1 MKWSFPIAR
10 VAGIDIKVH
19 ATFFL
24 ILVFGALQWGG
35 PHGAPGAAFGVLL
48 MVCLFACVVLHELG
62 HSIVAKAFGIPV
74 REIILLPIG
83 GVAIMQK
90 NVEKPVHELLIAV
103 AGPLVNVVIAIGLG
117 IAAGP
122 RLPGALDPKLF
133 APDAPAAPTAA
144 TLLVWLFALNVS
156 LAVFNMI
163 PAFPL
168 DGGRVLRALLAMGM
182 GFPKA
187 TRVASNIGQAIAV
200 ALGLFAVLNGQLFLA
215 FVAFF
220 IFMGAG
226 SEKAEEQARHVLT
239 TLRVGDAYNK
249 YALTLA
255 PGDHVSKVVDYILTS
270 YQPDFAVVQ
279 GTALLGIV
287 TRQDVLRTL
296 ATDPQDL
303 FVAGV
308 MNRDVVR
315 VAAADSLDAVRKT
328 MAEREVRVVAVY
340 EEERFL
346 GLVSA
351 EDLAEALLVATFVQ
365 RQRELREAA
374 AAA

>member
-24 ILVFGALQWGG
+24 ILVYGALVWGG

-48 MVCLFACVVLHELG
+48 MILLFACVALHELG
-62 HSIVAKAFGIPV
+62 HSLVAKAFGIPV
-74 REIILLPIG
+74 REIVLLPIG
-83 GVAIMQK
+83 GVALLQK
-90 NVEKPVHELLIAV
+90 NPEKPLHEFLIAL
-103 AGPLVNVVIAIGLG
+103 AGPLVNVAIAGGLWLG
-117 IAAGP
+117 VERAFPLGV
-122 RLPGALDPKLF
+122 DPKALES
-133 APDAPAAPTAA
+133 AAAA
-144 TLLVWLFALNVS
+144 VPSPEGLLLWLFVANVS
-156 LAVFNMI
+156 LALFNMI

-187 TRVASNIGQAIAV
+187 TRAASTVGQLIAV
-200 ALGLFAVLNGQLFLA
+200 ALGLYAVLNGQLFLA

-226 SEKAEEQARHVLT
+226 SEKAEEQARTVLT

-255 PGDHVSKVVDYILTS
+255 AGDHVSKVVDYILTS

-279 GTALLGIV
+279 GGTLLGVV
-287 TRQDVLRTL
+287 TRQDVIKVL
-296 ATDPQDL
+296 ATDPSDL
-303 FVAGV
+303 YVAGV

-315 VAAADSLDAVRKT
+315 VAAADSLDDVRRT
-328 MAEREVRVVAVY
+328 MGEKEVRIVAVF
-340 EEERFL
+340 EGERYL

-351 EDLAEALLVATFVQ
+351 EDLAEALLVVTFVERQ
-365 RQRELREAA
+365 RQLRAAAEAA
-374 AAA
+374 